1 MAMAMAAA
9 EFPTLHAP
17 RPVSKALTLVPVA
30 GFSLLIAFSENPR
43 CDGDAFLI
51 IFTTTIISLTLVNRH
66 ISLADLLQRSTLPSA
81 DRNNDLL
88 VAYTPAAI
96 TVAPYRCYYRPH
108 LSPVVHAVAATIVA
122 TFLYHNDLSLPSL
135 PLIATHNPLSLAP
148 TVAAICPSVVSS
160 LSLPYPF
167 FPSVTAS
174 IAACMT
180 LPASTTVISH
190 CHLYPRIATSL
201 ASCCP
206 LLPLL
211 VDSHRC
217 WLSTPPPAAVAK
229 MLALG
234 SLAASLPLFPTVV
247 DHEPLA
253 IPLCSSLP
261 SSFSPRPH
269 RCFLCLSFVS
279 NTRTAEKESLAIR
292 PQKPPLLLLPL
303 PPSPFSLSATEAS
316 LLEMMLPAS
325 PSSNAP
331 STVAHNHYDIILAAI
346 TILAASSLALCRLTS
361 RVSFP
366 SDHINC
372 AALSSVTQQHK
383 QATIFPPYH
392 DRNRAI
398 FVPQLLPSSSFVGHT
413 NTALCLC
420 PRYLLR
426 WSHQCFPLAFVHCC
440 HLPPSSTASTLPP
453 SSIHH
458 TAPAL
463 PHDLLQRSMLPLVNH
478 RNDFFPLIVALQLSL
493 SQPRRSHPCSI
504 IAPSP
509 FLATKTATID
519 HNHD

>member
-1 MAMAMAAA
+1 MAMAAA

-88 VAYTPAAI
+88 VAYTP
-96 TVAPYRCYYRPH
+96 
-108 LSPVVHAVAATIVA
+108 
-122 TFLYHNDLSLPSL
+122 LP
-135 PLIATHNPLSLAP
+135 I
-148 TVAAICPSVVSS
+148 
-160 LSLPYPF
+160 
-167 FPSVTAS
+167 TAS